1 MRIVVHVDYN
11 KETAFAA
18 DIAIVFLEY
27 AIAFGKRAQK
37 AILVRTRSWRKKSEH
52 NFYVTGWGMIRVS
65 NVMLLDATVIEVM
78 LFSNGFFLI
87 NWIIFIKY
95 MYINIYINNNNP
107 TAQEGYFWKFCVY

>member
-18 DIAIVFLEY
+18 DISIVFLEY
-27 AIAFGKRAQK
+27 AIEFGKKAKK

-65 NVMLLDATVIEVM
+65 NVM
-78 LFSNGFFLI
+78 
-87 NWIIFIKY
+87 
-95 MYINIYINNNNP
+95 
-107 TAQEGYFWKFCVY
+107 